1 MMRTIIPENSRPSRI
16 RILGATHGADDETWE
31 HWQAA
36 RQASH
41 HASRI
46 ALQRVF
52 RNDEARGPRAVG
64 LGYGETLRWFGP
76 IDDADKRRLTIEYA
90 GAVIDAD
97 GFPAAACRLPAL
109 ASRAAARD
117 EPASSTA
124 GITEGLV
131 LLSHAETDLLAL
143 ERARCELPAGFP
155 TVVGHSLL
163 GLSTP
168 DALFALFGARRSPR
182 LLAIVRIHGTHASVS
197 GLADLTALAHQE
209 SWGLVVISGVGG
221 SVELLP
227 RTSGVTPELASN
239 LTSYFMAGGVTH
251 GAGAPR
257 YCAVEYLGMTG
268 SFAPPRPMPAHG
280 LYHPDLLITNAA
292 EWTSHRASGR
302 PAAIVLFY
310 RAHVLSGNLQF
321 VDAALRV
328 LESRGFAAIGVFT
341 SSLRDCDAA
350 GMPLALRLL
359 PEFPD
364 IIVNTVIFPVF
375 TLSSP
380 ERAPPQGS
388 GTPFEVIGAPL
399 IQAICCGTPRAA
411 WNESA
416 RGLSPSEAAMHVALP
431 ECDGRVI
438 SVPISFKEKHRYVPD
453 AERLQR
459 VADFARRLAVLRNKP
474 NAEKRIAIVLSNAGG
489 KAQRI
494 GGAGG
499 VGHPASLLQWLI
511 DMSAAGYEGG
521 ALRVS

>member
-1 MMRTIIPENSRPSRI
+1 MTMRPTSPENSRPSRI
-16 RILGATHGADDETWE
+16 RLLVATHGADDETWE

-36 RQASH
+36 RQASP

-52 RNDEARGPRAVG
+52 RNDEARDPRAVG

-97 GFPAAACRLPAL
+97 GFPPAAPPPAL
-109 ASRAAARD
+109 ASRAAAGD
-117 EPASSTA
+117 APASSTA

-197 GLADLTALAHQE
+197 GLADLIALAHRE
-209 SWGLVVISGVGG
+209 NWGLVVISGVGG

-239 LTSYFMAGGVTH
+239 LTSYFMAGGVTNV
-251 GAGAPR
+251 AEALR
-257 YCAVEYLGMTG
+257 YAAVEYLGMTG

-302 PAAIVLFY
+302 PTAMVLFY
-310 RAHVLSGNLQF
+310 RAHVLSGNLPF
-321 VDAALRV
+321 GDAALRV
-328 LESRGFAAIGVFT
+328 LESRGFSAIGVFT
-341 SSLRDCDAA
+341 SSLRDCDAV

-364 IIVNTVIFPVF
+364 IIVNTVSFPVF
-375 TLSSP
+375 TLSSL
-380 ERAPPQGS
+380 EGAPPPGY
-388 GTPFEVIGAPL
+388 
-399 IQAICCGTPRAA
+399 
-411 WNESA
+411 
-416 RGLSPSEAAMHVALP
+416 
-431 ECDGRVI
+431 GR
-438 SVPISFKEKHRYVPD
+438 
-453 AERLQR
+453 L
-459 VADFARRLAVLRNKP
+459 FA
-474 NAEKRIAIVLSNAGG
+474 
-489 KAQRI
+489 
-494 GGAGG
+494 
-499 VGHPASLLQWLI
+499 
-511 DMSAAGYEGG
+511 
-521 ALRVS
+521 